1 VRDRPRRT
9 GRRICGHNDSG
20 FSLVELAV
28 TLGLLA
34 LAGTMA
40 MTMLLTI
47 NRVSTEVGSRSDA
60 STEQRRTLDDVFEQL
75 ATARGQV
82 RCTDPAAATTL
93 AACRAGRVT
102 EIGTPITEASTAK
115 VCFLSRRPAQTTGT
129 PTLTATPWKLCLN
142 YHSASGVLAL
152 ERYQPT
158 GELNPTYPGSPT
170 STQTLGRS
178 PSGGSAPF
186 SYLGV
191 NGAALTA
198 PIDVNSIALVRFAAT
213 LEFRDRSGRLVEQTL
228 SMQTGLRAVRYA
240 SEGFWTGDKVVAP

>member
-1 VRDRPRRT
+1 MIRRPRRMR
-9 GRRICGHNDSG
+9 RRICRRSESG
-20 FSLVELAV
+20 FTLVELAV

-47 NRVSTEVGSRSDA
+47 NRVSTEVGGRSDA
-60 STEQRRTLDDVFEQL
+60 STVLRRTLDDVFEQL

-82 RCTDPAAATTL
+82 RCTDPASATTL
-93 AACRAGRVT
+93 ATCRAGRVS
-102 EIGTPITEASTAK
+102 EIGTPITEASTTR
-115 VCFLSRRPAQTTGT
+115 VCFLSRRPAPTTGT
-129 PTLTATPWKLCLN
+129 PTLTTTPWKLCLN
-142 YHSASGVLAL
+142 RDSVTGILTL

-158 GELNPTYPGSPT
+158 GELNPIYPGSPT

-178 PSGGSAPF
+178 PSGASDLF

-191 NGAALTA
+191 NGSALTA
-198 PIDVNSIALVRFAAT
+198 PIDVDTIALVRFAAT
-213 LEFRDRSGRLVEQTL
+213 VEFRDRSGRLVNQTL